1 MSAILVQ
8 QSQDRARFAPKTNVW
23 RHYLV
28 ILFKMENLQVGPMVG
43 YKILVSNKL
52 SGDTQSARQSREP
65 YYEWQRE
72 RNEKKSNS
80 DRE

>member
-1 MSAILVQ
+1 M
-8 QSQDRARFAPKTNVW
+8 
-23 RHYLV
+23 V

-80 DRE
+80 DLE